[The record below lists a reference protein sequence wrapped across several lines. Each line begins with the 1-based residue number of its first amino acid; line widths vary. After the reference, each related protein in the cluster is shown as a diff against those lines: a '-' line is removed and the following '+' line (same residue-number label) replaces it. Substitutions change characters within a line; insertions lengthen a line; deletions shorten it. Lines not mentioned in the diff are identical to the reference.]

1 MKLFGRRSLRVHTD
15 KQYAFRLNKLLSPAC
30 AAAIA
35 SAIIMCLALMAP
47 PIVGMADNGDFYRT
61 ANGQG
66 IYKLDRYEND
76 QYLSYFSHSYGVYQY
91 YNEYES
97 SIFTTYL
104 PLIKAAKLLDDLITR
119 DDRFD
124 IRFMSGMLIL
134 YHTLAIYLLVSYATY
149 RLQGNAGYWVAA
161 LAVFLFA
168 DTGYTAYF
176 NSFYAEGLVL
186 TSFLCTVAC
195 ALLMTQRR
203 YSLYAML
210 SLMTL
215 NGLILTGTKQQ
226 NAPVGILLGL
236 LSVTLMLVLSRK
248 AEPTKQE
255 RYIKNIKAFRVV
267 ALGACTVLCAGGIA
281 VYAFIPKEFVTINQ
295 YHAMTR
301 GVLMTAQNPEQ
312 ALLEFDINRQ
322 FALLNNSI
330 YYERYPAIKVEDPLL
345 TDQFYA
351 KYGFVSVMSYYLR
364 HPAQLFQMIDIAAK
378 EAYAIRPESIGN
390 FERSYGAPPGS
401 KTNFFTLH
409 SSWKLMAVP
418 KTIGFILVW
427 AILAGVICYK
437 DKGKL
442 SIVLFSI
449 LIGLSQIG
457 VSIIG
462 AGDADLSKHIFL
474 YNVTFDFVNFLC
486 VSVMITHVHAWLV
499 KQHQTYQEKRR
510 NRVGRTSPA

>member
-1 MKLFGRRSLRVHTD
+1 MHSAKGNRLSLADV
-15 KQYAFRLNKLLSPAC
+15 LSPAR

-35 SAIIMCLALMAP
+35 AVIIMCLALMVTP
-47 PIVGMADNGDFYRT
+47 LVGMADNGDFYRT

-66 IYKLDRYEND
+66 IYKLDRYEPD
-76 QYLSYFSHSYGVYQY
+76 QYLNYFSHSYGVYQY

-97 SIFTTYL
+97 SIFTTQL
-104 PLIKAAKLLDDLITR
+104 PLIFAAKQLDNVITR
-119 DDRFD
+119 DALFD

-134 YHTLAIYLLVSYATY
+134 YAALAIYLLVSYATY
-149 RLQGNAGYWVAA
+149 HLQGGAGYWIAA
-161 LAVFLFA
+161 LGVLLFA

-186 TSFLCTVAC
+186 TSFLCAAAC

-203 YSLYAML
+203 YSPYAL
-210 SLMTL
+210 LALMTL

-236 LSVTLMLVLSRK
+236 LCVILMLVLSRET
-248 AEPTKQE
+248 EPTK
-255 RYIKNIKAFRVV
+255 RYIKNKRMFRIV
-267 ALGACTVLCAGGIA
+267 AIAAGAVLCAGGIA
-281 VYAFIPKEFVTINQ
+281 VYALIPKEFVTINQ

-301 GVLMTAQNPEQ
+301 GVLMTAENPEQ
-312 ALLEFDINRQ
+312 ALEEFGVGRQ

-345 TDQFYA
+345 TEQFYS
-351 KYGFVSVMSYYLR
+351 KYGFVSVMTYYLR

-378 EAYAIRPESIGN
+378 EAYAIRPEAIGN
-390 FERSYGAPPGS
+390 YERSYGAAPGA
-401 KTNFFTLH
+401 KTDFFTLY
-409 SSWKLMAVP
+409 SSFKLATAP

-427 AILAGVICYK
+427 AILAGVICHK
-437 DKGKL
+437 NRGKL
-442 SIVLFSI
+442 AIVLTSI

-474 YNVTFDFVNFLC
+474 YNVTFDFVNFVC
-486 VSVMITHVHAWLV
+486 ASVLITHTHAWLAKQLQTV
-499 KQHQTYQEKRR
+499 KNKRR
-510 NRVGRTSPA
+510 GRAGKTSPA